1 MNVAQTKP
9 KAEKMANVKNAAIR
23 EIIIDRC
30 LQDSKG
36 YTVLQILKKCN
47 AALELRG
54 YREVTSPNTI
64 LNDFVAISNRWHQS
78 IVSER
83 KGRNIVYHY
92 RDRRF
97 SIFKAPIGEQDIIE
111 MYEALETLKKF
122 ESFQGFEWVEELSL
136 NIRSK
141 LLMGNDAKPVMAFDD
156 NKELRG
162 MDLFSQLHDYIRME
176 QPLLIKYQTYRTEKL
191 MELSVHPYF
200 LKQYNSRWF
209 LIAYNEQHRC
219 ISNYAIDRIL
229 SVETVGNKFIPTD
242 IDFTEYY
249 DNVIGVSIMPDKEPV
264 EVLLRVDGKQYP
276 YLESK
281 PLHHSQS
288 LIETDEESNAVVSL
302 KVIPNYELTQQ
313 ILAMGSKATV
323 IKPAEL
329 REKISG
335 IVKEMVKN
343 YE

>member
-1 MNVAQTKP
+1 
-9 KAEKMANVKNAAIR
+9 MANVKNAAIR

-30 LQDSKG
+30 LQDRKG

-54 YREVTSPNTI
+54 YREITSPNTI
-64 LNDFVAISNRWHQS
+64 LNDFVAISNRWHQN
-78 IVSER
+78 IVPVR

-92 RDRRF
+92 EDRQF

-122 ESFQGFEWVEELSL
+122 ESYQGFEWIEELSW

-156 NKELRG
+156 NKQLRG
-162 MDLFSQLHDYIRME
+162 MEFFSQLHDYIRIE
-176 QPLLIKYQTYRTEKL
+176 QPLQLKYQTYRSKDL
-191 MELSVHPYF
+191 MQLTVHPYF

-209 LIAYNEQHRC
+209 LIAFNEQRQC
-219 ISNYAIDRIL
+219 ISNFAIDRIL
-229 SVETVGNKFIPTD
+229 TIETVGKKFIPTD

-249 DNVIGVSIMPDKEPV
+249 NNVIGVSFIPDEQPQ
-264 EVLLRVDGKQYP
+264 EVLFEVEAIQYQ

-281 PLHHSQS
+281 PLHHSQK
-288 LIETDEESNAVVSL
+288 LKETTPDGNVIVSL
-302 KVIPNYELTQQ
+302 FVIPNYELRQQ
-313 ILAMGSKATV
+313 LLSLGFKAKV
-323 IKPAEL
+323 LKPDKL
-329 REKISG
+329 REQMTYIAQKMN
-335 IVKEMVKN
+335 EN
-343 YE
+343 YQLPQIG